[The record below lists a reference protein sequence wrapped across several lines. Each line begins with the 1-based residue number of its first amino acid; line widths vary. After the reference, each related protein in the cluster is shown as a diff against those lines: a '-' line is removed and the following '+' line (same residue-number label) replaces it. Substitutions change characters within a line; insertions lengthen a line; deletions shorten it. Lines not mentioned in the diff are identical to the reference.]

1 VAWSTPRDWTAG
13 EVLSA
18 ANMDTYVSDNLTHLY
33 DVRFGAGRRN
43 VLTNS
48 HFDVWQRG
56 TSFAPASSTKTY
68 AADRWCAYRFDTT
81 GCTVSRQT
89 GPTGQQYAMRV
100 QRDSANS
107 STTAIQVFQGV
118 DTADSLRMAGATTAQ
133 LKLTLKAG
141 ADFSATTS
149 NVTVKVT
156 TGTGTNES
164 PTASWTGEADALS
177 TSQAIT
183 TSAVTYDFDDITIPS
198 SATQV
203 KVQVSF
209 APTGTA
215 STNDWFEISGAQLT
229 VGSSPTMERL
239 PMAQTLAECQ
249 RYYYQLGPYSG
260 TRAFGSS
267 VNFSTTEA
275 DLFQPHP
282 VTMRAIPTV
291 TVSAVNDFTVFANGG
306 SAASTSYTTM
316 GRITQD
322 VLAISFGTTGLGSGQ
337 ASWIDNT
344 QDTTNAAIYVTAE
357 I

>member
-1 VAWSTPRDWTAG
+1 
-13 EVLSA
+13 
-18 ANMDTYVSDNLTHLY
+18 MDTYVSDNLTHLY

-48 HFDVWQRG
+48 HFDIWQRG
-56 TSFAPASSTKTY
+56 TSFTPASSTKTY
-68 AADRWCAYRFDTT
+68 AADRWCAYRVGTT

-183 TSAVTYDFDDITIPS
+183 TSAVTYDFDSITIPS

-215 STNDWFEISGAQLT
+215 STNDWFEISGAQLS

-239 PMAQTLAECQ
+239 SQAQTLAECQ
-249 RYYYQLGPYSG
+249 RYYYQWGPWG
-260 TRAFGSS
+260 TEEVVGNAS
-267 VNFSTTEA
+267 NYSTTLA
-275 DLFQPHP
+275 ICVLRFP
-282 VTMRAIPTV
+282 VTMRAQPTV
-291 TVSAVNDFTVFANGG
+291 TFSAVTDFQVAANGG
-306 SAASTSYTTM
+306 TANSTNVTGAKASTASVRM
-316 GRITQD
+316 DITC
-322 VLAISFGTTGLGSGQ
+322 VGLGAGQ
-337 ASWIDNT
+337 GSLVDNNA
-344 QDTTNAAIYVTAE
+344 DTTNAAIYVTAE